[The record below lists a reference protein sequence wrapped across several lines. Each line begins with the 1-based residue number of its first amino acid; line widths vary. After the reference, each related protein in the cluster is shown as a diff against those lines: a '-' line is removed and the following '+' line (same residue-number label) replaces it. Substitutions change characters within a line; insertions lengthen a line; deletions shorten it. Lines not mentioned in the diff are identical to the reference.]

1 VKKKSG
7 KSSDDDLITVNEA
20 ARLRGVHPE
29 VIRNY
34 IKRGRLPSVR
44 KFEKRL
50 VWRADVIALVRQKP
64 GPKPKKKPP
73 GE

>member
-1 VKKKSG
+1 MKKKNPSVEE
-7 KSSDDDLITVNEA
+7 LITVNEA

-29 VIRNY
+29 VIRGY